1 VINLKKIIP
10 VIFTLIL
17 IFLVIGCIEE
27 GTSSNGFT
35 NQLTFEKISVKEI
48 NQYPQTNM
56 GLTVELEGVVF
67 PSWNNET
74 WFEFTDDERNLDRY
88 RPDEY
93 DIIYIYNTVGF
104 NVEQQLESNPLGHI
118 VVKGIVKQDEKGAY
132 IEANSIILL

>member
-1 VINLKKIIP
+1 MIDLKKIQP

-27 GTSSNGFT
+27 ETSTNAFT
-35 NQLTFEKISVKEI
+35 NQPTFEKISVKEI

-56 GLTVELEGVVF
+56 GLAVELEGVVF
-67 PSWNNET
+67 SSWNNET

-93 DIIYIYNTVGF
+93 DIIYIYNSVDF